1 MKSRFIYCFIL
12 SQIFATITR
21 AQQPDALFVQFDKPF
36 YVVGENAHYS
46 IHTMETKQLTNAI
59 VQVELINPMGQKVLS
74 QQLKRTQRNAN
85 GDFTIPFDWKEGYY
99 LFRAYTLWNLNFDT
113 TFIYQKQIAI
123 YNDLNKKIETPPSVS
138 SLKNEFTATN
148 STGFQIIL
156 NKEKYK
162 TREKIAGSVSL
173 KNENGTPLSG
183 SISVSIFA
191 QNTPFYKEYLE
202 NEQQKCEKLSARI
215 NEKPITETYKPN
227 QNLVV
232 KGVVNDPITKKP
244 VSEKYLSLYLKENQK
259 FYRTQSDKDG
269 NFEVELPDYYG
280 SSALQILSMNPNR
293 PYPLSIQ
300 LKNEVPLPAYKAT
313 LLPPRTP
320 EVENYLYWNA
330 TKRRVEDI
338 FNLKNVQPDT
348 LNKVFNFKPD
358 KEFDMTRYVDM
369 GNLDVFFKEA
379 FISARKNNTPKG
391 LSLRLMSY
399 DDKGYKGL
407 APFYRLDGLFVQ
419 EEAQVMA
426 LKSTDL
432 VKVDVYE
439 RPETVRSQFD
449 SLLFRY
455 GLIDIK
461 TLPSFQNKNQNNSFF
476 VEMKGL
482 YKSKPTTIQPSLAS
496 EIPDFRTVLF
506 WNPAVLVQNGK
517 ADFSFPASDV
527 PNDFIIVVMGTSEL
541 GKPIFAT
548 THFTIEQ

>member
-12 SQIFATITR
+12 AQIFATTTQ

-36 YVVGENAHYS
+36 YVVGENASYS
-46 IHTMETKQLTNAI
+46 IHTIETKQLTNAI
-59 VQVELINPMGQKVLS
+59 VQIE
-74 QQLKRTQRNAN
+74 LKRTERNAN

-123 YNDLNKKIETPPSVS
+123 YNDLNKKIEIPPSVLS
-138 SLKNEFTATN
+138 PKNEFTATN
-148 STGFQIIL
+148 SAGFQIVL

-162 TREKIAGSVSL
+162 TREKITGSVSL
-173 KNENGTPLSG
+173 KNETDISKSG
-183 SISVSIFA
+183 NVSISVFPR
-191 QNTPFYKEYLE
+191 NMPFLEEYLE
-202 NEQQKCEKLSARI
+202 YEQQKCEKLSVRI
-215 NEKPITETYKPN
+215 NDKPLSETYKPN

-232 KGVVNDPITKKP
+232 KGVVIDPITKKQ

-269 NFEVELPDYYG
+269 NFEAVILDYYG

-300 LKNEVPLPAYKAT
+300 LKNEVPLPTYKAT

-348 LNKVFNFKPD
+348 LNKIISFKPD
-358 KEFDMTRYVDM
+358 KEFDMARYVDM

-379 FISARKNNTPKG
+379 FISVRKSNTPKG

-399 DDKGYKGL
+399 DDKNYKAL
-407 APFYRLDGLFVQ
+407 APFYRVDGLFVQ
-419 EEAQVMA
+419 EEAQVMS
-426 LKSTDL
+426 LKSADL

-439 RPETVRSQFD
+439 RPETVISQFD

-455 GLIDIK
+455 GLIDIR
-461 TLPSFQNKNQNNSFF
+461 TVPSFQNKNQNNSLF
-476 VEMKGL
+476 VETQGL
-482 YKSKPTTIQPSLAS
+482 YKSKVTKIQPSMSA
-496 EIPDFRTVLF
+496 ETPDFRTSLF
-506 WNPAVLVQNGK
+506 WNPNIIIQNGK
-517 ADFSFPASDV
+517 ADFSFPSSDV

-548 THFTIEQ
+548 THFTVEQ

>member
-1 MKSRFIYCFIL
+1 MKSRLIYCFIL
-12 SQIFATITR
+12 AQIFATITQ
-21 AQQPDALFVQFDKPF
+21 AQQPDGLFVQFDKPF
-36 YVVGENAHYS
+36 YAVGENARYS
-46 IHTMETKQLTNAI
+46 IHTIEKQQLTNAI
-59 VQVELINPMGQKVLS
+59 VQIELINPTGQKVLS

-99 LFRAYTLWNLNFDT
+99 MFRAYTLWNLNFDT

-123 YNDLNKKIETPPSVS
+123 YNDLNKKIETPPSVPN
-138 SLKNEFTATN
+138 LKNDFIATN
-148 STGFQIIL
+148 STGFQVIL
-156 NKEKYK
+156 TKERYK

-173 KNENGTPLSG
+173 KNESGASLSG
-183 SISVSIFA
+183 NVSVSIFA
-191 QNTPFYKEYLE
+191 QNTPFLKEYLE
-202 NEQQKCEKLSARI
+202 NEQQKCVNLSAKI
-215 NEKPITETYKPN
+215 NEKPLTETYKPA

-232 KGVVNDPITKKP
+232 KGVVIDPITKNP
-244 VSEKYLSLYLKENQK
+244 VSEKYLSLFLKENQK

-300 LKNEVPLPAYKAT
+300 LKNESPLPAYKAT
-313 LLPPRTP
+313 RMPPRTP

-348 LNKVFNFKPD
+348 LNKTFSFKPD
-358 KEFDMTRYVDM
+358 KEFDMVRYVDM

-419 EEAQVMA
+419 EEAQVMG
-426 LKSTDL
+426 LKSSDL
-432 VKVDVYE
+432 LKVDVYE

-461 TLPSFQNKNQNNSFF
+461 TLPSFQNKNPTNSLF

-482 YKSKPTTIQPSLAS
+482 YKSKTATIQPSLAS

-506 WNPAVLVQNGK
+506 WNPAVSIQNGK
-517 ADFSFPASDV
+517 ADFSFSSSDV
-527 PNDFIIVVMGTSEL
+527 PNGFIIVVMGTSEL
-541 GKPIFAT
+541 GKPIFTT